1 MAQNVFD
8 AGYHRMISGVTSGKF
23 RDTFSVT
30 IKPLWLIIKSLLT
43 NLRKIKIIT
52 RFINGNSQ
60 DARKVRDSLRLGL
73 RATSFVEQLHNNQ
86 HLSGNWIYLI
96 SADSIF

>member
-1 MAQNVFD
+1 
-8 AGYHRMISGVTSGKF
+8 MISGVTSGKF